1 MYEYKA
7 SVLRV
12 VDGDTIDVMM
22 DLGFDTWVRKRI
34 RLYGINCPETRTR
47 DKKEKKA
54 GLKAKALVENIVTE
68 YKNTCRIKSKTIG
81 KYGRVVAEVFFDI
94 NKEEYIC
101 LNDLLLD
108 TGNAVPYMEDA

>member
-7 SVLRV
+7 SVLRI

-22 DLGFDTWVRKRI
+22 DLGFETWVKKRI

-54 GLKAKALVENIVTE
+54 GLKAKAMTE
-68 YKNTCRIKSKTIG
+68 KMCIDANYSCRIKSKSIG
-81 KYGRVVAEVFFDI
+81 KYGRVVAEVFFDMP
-94 NKEEYIC
+94 EDQYIC
-101 LNDLLLD
+101 LNDVLLD
-108 TGNAVPYMEDA
+108 TGNAVPYMEDK